1 MTNFIA
7 SLFAGLFP
15 ANPNTQ
21 PVTVSPPPLKV
32 RPRAM
37 FSFEQFKKIFPNT
50 PDGNLRLYYQPII
63 DAMQQTEINNK
74 ARVCAFLAQVGHE
87 TGEFMQK
94 ITEENLYYTTASR
107 LPAVFGSAYFAGKN
121 LADYTRNPEKLA
133 NLVYANKGGNGNTA
147 SGEGWKYRGRG
158 IIQLTLKNNYK
169 AFADWSGVDVISN
182 PDLLLEPKYAVLSAT
197 HYWMNNGLNA
207 LADKNDFDT
216 LTSRI
221 NRAKQGMP
229 HRKELLERAKSVII

>member
-1 MTNFIA
+1 MSSFIA

-15 ANPNTQ
+15 SKSEPVVSNP
-21 PVTVSPPPLKV
+21 PALKV

-37 FSFEQFKKIFPNT
+37 FSYEQFKRIFPNT

-63 DAMQQTEINNK
+63 DAMEQTDITTKN
-74 ARVCAFLAQVGHE
+74 RICMFLAQVGHE
-87 TGEFMQK
+87 TGEFMNK
-94 ITEENLYYTTASR
+94 ITEENLYYTTVSR
-107 LPAVFGSAYFAGKN
+107 LPAVFGASYFVGKN
-121 LADYTRNPEKLA
+121 PADYVRNPEKLA

-147 SGEGWKYRGRG
+147 SGDGWKYRGRG
-158 IIQLTLKNNYK
+158 IIQLTLRNNYQ
-169 AFADWSGVDVISN
+169 AFKDWSGVDIISN

-207 LADKNDFDT
+207 LADKNDFST

-221 NRAKQGMP
+221 NRAQQGMA
-229 HRKELLERAKSVII
+229 HRKELLERARSVII